1 MNSNKLKAGLFTVAF
16 GGICVAM
23 GLVGSYAARVL
34 TPEQFVMGLAVAGI
48 TTCLYTIYSVLLA
61 KFQYEEHLKSMVD
74 RK

>member
-1 MNSNKLKAGLFTVAF
+1 MAF
-16 GGICVAM
+16 SGMCMVM
-23 GLVGSYAARVL
+23 GLVGSYAAKFL

-48 TTCLYTIYSVLLA
+48 TVCLYTIYSVLLT

>member
-1 MNSNKLKAGLFTVAF
+1 MNSKLKAGLITVAF
-16 GGICVAM
+16 SGLCVAM
-23 GLVGSYAARVL
+23 GLVGSYVTRFL

-48 TTCLYTIYSVLLA
+48 TACLYTIYSVLLA

>member
-1 MNSNKLKAGLFTVAF
+1 MNSKLKAGLFTVAF
-16 GGICVAM
+16 SVMCVAM
-23 GLVGSYAARVL
+23 GLVGSYVSQFL

-48 TTCLYTIYSVLLA
+48 TACLYTIYSVLLA

>member
-1 MNSNKLKAGLFTVAF
+1 MNSRLKAGLITVAF
-16 GGICVAM
+16 GAMCVAM
-23 GLVGSYAARVL
+23 GLAGSYVARFL

-48 TTCLYTIYSVLLA
+48 TACFYTIYSVLVA